1 MWPRRNVRRRM
12 MVVMEDEAY
21 ARRLFAILT
30 NPHPTGVDP
39 ADPYGQADD
48 RIDRYDGFG
57 RDVWVESVAV
67 AKGEHGSELL
77 ITFGLAVSSDPEL
90 LGVQQRG
97 ALRLAFDAEW
107 RELSGYDDPAAYA
120 PVVASEVWWAASR
133 QVERH
138 RRGPADLREG
148 DERRL
153 AMPRPEAQW
162 QIFRAALRDLGAVRE
177 VAPGRIEVHGPEGA
191 VVTVVVT
198 PGQWEQVLADHV
210 GGDVDLYFADLL
222 GPRQDDETFLVFYN
236 GDLFRSTREKLP
248 PVRGRALERE
258 IAEVQAEHG
267 VAQLVWHAY
276 PNPTDSDG

>member
-1 MWPRRNVRRRM
+1 
-12 MVVMEDEAY
+12 MEDEPY

-30 NPHPTGVDP
+30 NPHPTGIDP

-48 RIDRYDGFG
+48 GIDRYDGFG
-57 RDVWVESVAV
+57 RDVRVESVAV
-67 AKGEHGSELL
+67 AEGEHGSELL
-77 ITFGLAVSSDPEL
+77 VEFGLAVPSGPDL
-90 LGVQQRG
+90 LGFQQRG
-97 ALRLAFDAEW
+97 TLRLAFDAEW
-107 RELSGYDDPAAYA
+107 RELSGYEDPAAYA
-120 PVVASEVWWAASR
+120 PVVAREVWSAAGR

-138 RRGPADLREG
+138 RRGHAELREG

-153 AMPRPEAQW
+153 AMPRPDAQW
-162 QIFRAALRDLGAVRE
+162 QILLAALSDEGAVRE

-198 PGQWEQVLADHV
+198 PHQWEQVLADHV

-248 PVRGRALERE
+248 PVRGRALDRE
-258 IAEVQAEHG
+258 IAQAQAADG
-267 VAQLVWHAY
+267 VAQVGWHAHP
-276 PNPTDSDG
+276 PNPTESGG

>member
-1 MWPRRNVRRRM
+1 M
-12 MVVMEDEAY
+12 MDVMEDEAY

-30 NPHPTGVDP
+30 NPHPTGIDP

-48 RIDRYDGFG
+48 GIDRYDGFG

-67 AKGEHGSELL
+67 AVAEGEHGSELL
-77 ITFGLAVSSDPEL
+77 ITFGLAVPSDPEL

-120 PVVASEVWWAASR
+120 PVVANDIWSAAGR
-133 QVERH
+133 LVERH
-138 RRGPADLREG
+138 RKGPAGLREG

-162 QIFRAALRDLGAVRE
+162 QILRAALRKEGAVRE
-177 VAPGRIEVHGPEGA
+177 VAPGRVEVLGPEGRV

-198 PGQWEQVLADHV
+198 PGQWEQVMADHV

-222 GPRQDDETFLVFYN
+222 GPRQEDETFLVFYN

-267 VAQLVWHAY
+267 VGQLEWHAY
-276 PNPTDSDG
+276 PPNPTDSDG